1 MRWRSMYIVEDLFV
15 KIGRSKTNF
24 FYNSFHVA
32 LLLGAVDSVAKK
44 KVTKGAEV
52 TSRRTQLS
60 ESIKKR

>member
-44 KVTKGAEV
+44 RWLKEQK
-52 TSRRTQLS
+52 
-60 ESIKKR
+60 